1 LPRRI
6 KDPDEVKKD
15 KSTVVQQ
22 GLNSFLLT
30 VDKIKRHVRKK
41 KNDCCFFSK
50 EKKVAFYFKKF
61 WHLRCRIPNFPWA
74 VGPQG
79 KLG

>member
-50 EKKVAFYFKKF
+50 EKKLHFILKNSGIYDAESLIS
-61 WHLRCRIPNFPWA
+61 H
-74 VGPQG
+74 GP
-79 KLG
+79 